1 MIKAILLDMGNVI
14 VDFSPYY
21 IVSNYTSNKEDLNF
35 LVEEI
40 FLKSEWTK
48 LDHGSI
54 TEEELIIEVKKR
66 LPKRLHKTLVDIIN
80 TWDHHFVNRD
90 DSLKLIKELK
100 AKGYKL
106 ILASNAGLRFDQ
118 FKSRIKALS
127 YLDDLIIS
135 AKIKLSK
142 PDPKFF
148 KYILK
153 KHSLKAKEC
162 LFIDDLFKNV
172 LAATNLGINGFVYN
186 GNIKVLRA
194 YLKNIKVL

>member
-1 MIKAILLDMGNVI
+1 M
-14 VDFSPYY
+14 
-21 IVSNYTSNKEDLNF
+21 
-35 LVEEI
+35 
-40 FLKSEWTK
+40 
-48 LDHGSI
+48 
-54 TEEELIIEVKKR
+54 
-66 LPKRLHKTLVDIIN
+66 
-80 TWDHHFVNRD
+80 NRD

-148 KYILK
+148 NYILK